1 MRSFSDV
8 ASIVGQ
14 GLDEAGTEDCL
25 QILTF
30 HPVKHGELLT
40 AMSEAGRYI
49 VATTLS
55 ILSVLESFR
64 P

>member
-30 HPVKHGELLT
+30 HPVKLGEFT
-40 AMSEAGRYI
+40 NRNE
-49 VATTLS
+49 
-55 ILSVLESFR
+55 
-64 P
+64 